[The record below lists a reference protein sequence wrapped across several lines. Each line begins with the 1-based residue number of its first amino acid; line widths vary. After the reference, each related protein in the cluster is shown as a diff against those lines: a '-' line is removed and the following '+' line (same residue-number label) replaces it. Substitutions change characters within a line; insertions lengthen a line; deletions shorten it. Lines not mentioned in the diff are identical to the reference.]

1 MQVYRTVVD
10 DVLLFVPSHD
20 ADPPDATATFDA
32 SVAQRHGI
40 DPSRFIQES
49 QSRSVRGVVRGL
61 HGRIGAG
68 EAKLVRCAHGAMH
81 DIVVDARPS
90 SPTFGRV
97 ASFLLDDTDMRQ
109 LYIPAG
115 CLHGF
120 QALTDTV
127 DTCYRIDTAARP
139 GRGRRR
145 PFRRPGPGRALAAP
159 DRDHEPARPG
169 GRELGGAVRPARS
182 PDPGT
187 GVCRRLVTCTPPLG

>member
-1 MQVYRTVVD
+1 MQVYRTVVG

-32 SVAQRHGI
+32 AVAQRHGI

-127 DTCYRIDTAARP
+127 DTCYRIDTVH
-139 GRGRRR
+139 
-145 PFRRPGPGRALAAP
+145 
-159 DRDHEPARPG
+159 DPA
-169 GRELGGAVRPARS
+169 EDVAVRFDDPDLAVRWPLPIGTMS
-182 PDPGT
+182 PRDRAAGSWAELCDLL
-187 GVCRRLVTCTPPLG
+187 GVPTPEPVCAVGW